1 MPTLFL
7 SFTATLRLMTEG
19 EITQAA
25 LDSGLFYFGCTRD
38 HAFGNPEEARWF
50 KGGEASLT
58 TLREALLRAE
68 QEGRVLWRGPRNTW
82 QELES
87 LLSANGINV
96 KFDPLDGY
104 SYLYAERQ
112 LNGMV
117 AVVR

>member
-1 MPTLFL
+1 MLTLFL

-25 LDSGLFYFGCTRD
+25 LDSGLFYFGCTKE
-38 HAFGNPEEARWF
+38 HFFGNPEEARWF
-50 KGGEASLT
+50 EEGKSSLA

-96 KFDPLDGY
+96 KFDPLEGY
-104 SYLYAERQ
+104 SYAIAERQ
-112 LNGMV
+112 LVGIV
-117 AVVR
+117 RVVR